1 MTENRQDYEYREV
14 RAIRGTESKARLK
27 WENEGWEYVSQVDG
41 KLQSKLTFR
50 KLRPKLSKK
59 SIMLLGGAS
68 ALAFA
73 LLAIVGAISE
83 QDKKPTAQPTNS
95 QTQTPTTEST
105 APTGTVDEESPAPEE
120 PETLTIENNK
130 DLAELLASSGGDI
143 ELNRKFWKKYE
154 GSRIEFDGNVSYID
168 THGSYTTRFD
178 ALIVSGDYE
187 EDYVIGPWFRVIDAG
202 WYDFH
207 FEGKNKYYSVSQGD
221 PVRVIGKIVSW
232 SDDKFELELI
242 STKRR

>member
-27 WENEGWEYVSQVDG
+27 WENEGWEYVSQLDG

-50 KLRPKLSKK
+50 KLKPRMSKK
-59 SIMLLGGAS
+59 SIMLLGGAV
-68 ALAFA
+68 ALAFTLIIIA
-73 LLAIVGAISE
+73 GAVSE
-83 QDKKPTAQPTNS
+83 KDKKPTGQPTNS
-95 QTQTPTTEST
+95 ETQTPDIENTT
-105 APTGTVDEESPAPEE
+105 PTDTVDKESPAPEK
-120 PETLTIENNK
+120 PTTLTIENNK

-143 ELNRKFWKKYE
+143 ELNRKFWKKYA
-154 GSRIEFDGNVSYID
+154 GAQIEFDGNISYID
-168 THGSYTTRFD
+168 NHGSYTTRFD
-178 ALIVSGDYE
+178 ALIVSGDYA

-207 FEGKNKYYSVSQGD
+207 FGGKNMYYSVSQGD

-232 SDDKFELELI
+232 NDDKFELELI